1 MDIRLIRSRIMAR
14 YSDRVVDVENEGM
27 DEGRFFVHL
36 KQPWTYDDGNGIQRT
51 RSFGSFAEVRRVM
64 KTVSVEDAS

>member
-51 RSFGSFAEVRRVM
+51 RSFGGLREVYAAL
-64 KTVSVEDAS
+64 KTIEKEN